1 MSIFDE
7 LGRLPNFEE
16 MQAALSSPVVPP
28 SALTRKPGLESED
41 MELTADE
48 MLKQIFQMV
57 KSQHQNLNIGTNG
70 QIPTA
75 AALDSSYN
83 SSTATYDGLPRT
95 MNYNGGI

>member
-7 LGRLPNFEE
+7 LGRLPNFAE

-28 SALTRKPGLESED
+28 SALADSKGNAVRDAE
-41 MELTADE
+41 MELTAEE
-48 MLKQIFQMV
+48 MLREIFNMM
-57 KSQHQNLNIGTNG
+57 KSQHQGIGTNG
-70 QIPTA
+70 QLPTA
-75 AALDSSYN
+75 ASLDSSYN